1 MKKRFVLAICSVLF
15 ALSSYA
21 AWDAKSVLD
30 KATSEFRKCPSV
42 NVTFEVAIGDDTD
55 TGTIL
60 LQGSKFHT
68 QLSNTTT
75 WFDGKTMWSYVK
87 DNEEVNV
94 TEPKSAQLAK
104 MNPYAFI
111 DMYKKGYDVS
121 FGVNTK
127 AYYEVVLTST
137 NSKNSIQ
144 KAIIRIDRFSYQ
156 PKYIM
161 MGGSKAEIEI
171 KVTSYKK
178 GKKQADST
186 FRFNKSKYPH
196 AEIIDLR

>member
-1 MKKRFVLAICSVLF
+1 MKKSVLVICCVLS
-15 ALSSYA
+15 ALSTYA

-30 KATSEFRKCPSV
+30 KAAAEF
-42 NVTFEVAIGDDTD
+42 
-55 TGTIL
+55 
-60 LQGSKFHT
+60 
-68 QLSNTTT
+68 T

-94 TEPKSAQLAK
+94 TEPKPAQLAK

-111 DMYKKGYDVS
+111 DMYKKGYDIA
-121 FGVNTK
+121 FGTNTK
-127 AYYEVVLTST
+127 AYFEVVLTST
-137 NSKNSIQ
+137 NAKNSIQ
-144 KAIIRIDRFSYQ
+144 KAIIRINRMNYQ
-156 PKYIM
+156 PTYII
-161 MGGSKAEIEI
+161 MGGSKADIEI

-186 FRFNKSKYPH
+186 FRFNKSKYPN

>member
-1 MKKRFVLAICSVLF
+1 MTRLYCLLGTVLIT
-15 ALSSYA
+15 LSSYA

-30 KATSEFRKCPSV
+30 KAASEFRKCPSV
-42 NVTFEVAIGDDTD
+42 NVTFEVAVSGDTD
-55 TGTIL
+55 NGTIL
-60 LQGSKFHT
+60 LQGNKFHT
-68 QLSNTTT
+68 KLSNTTT

-111 DMYKKGYDVS
+111 DMYKKGYDVA

-127 AYYEVVLTST
+127 NYFEVVLTST
-137 NSKNSIQ
+137 NTKNSIQ
-144 KAIIRIDRFSYQ
+144 KAVIRINRMNYQ
-156 PKYIM
+156 PMYIM
-161 MGGSKAEIEI
+161 MGGSKADIEI

>member
-1 MKKRFVLAICSVLF
+1 MKKRFVLAICSVLS

-60 LQGSKFHT
+60 LQGSKFYT

-144 KAIIRIDRFSYQ
+144 KAIVRIDRFSYQ

-186 FRFNKSKYPH
+186 FRFNKSKYPN

>member
-1 MKKRFVLAICSVLF
+1 MKKRFVLVICSVLF

-30 KATSEFRKCPSV
+30 KATTEFRKCPSV

-60 LQGSKFHT
+60 LQGSKFYT

-186 FRFNKSKYPH
+186 FRFNKSKYPR

>member
-1 MKKRFVLAICSVLF
+1 MTRLYCLLGTLLIT
-15 ALSSYA
+15 LSSYA

-30 KATSEFRKCPSV
+30 KAATEYRKCASV
-42 NVTFEVAIGDDTD
+42 NVTFEVAASGDTD
-55 TGTIL
+55 NGTIL
-60 LQGSKFHT
+60 LQGNKFLT
-68 QLSNTTT
+68 KLSNTTT

-94 TEPKSAQLAK
+94 TEPKSTQLAK

-111 DMYKKGYDVS
+111 DMYKKGYDVA
-121 FGVNTK
+121 FGSNTK

-137 NSKNSIQ
+137 NAKNSIQ
-144 KAIIRIDRFSYQ
+144 KAIIRINRMNYQ
-156 PKYIM
+156 PMYIM
-161 MGGSKAEIEI
+161 MGGSKADIEI

-178 GKKQADST
+178 GKKQADSV
-186 FRFNKSKYPH
+186 FKFNKKKYPN